1 MKALLL
7 TNLFPSQAEPTR
19 GVFNLNRF
27 RALSHHCETRVIV
40 PVRWWTRLRHPK
52 ALLHI
57 PEEEHGGMRAYYP
70 AHLAVPSV
78 PRSHVP
84 GMHAACRTLAERLRP
99 EFPFDVIL
107 AAMGYPEG
115 VVAARLADDFGCP
128 LVTMVLGSDV
138 NELAERPALREEIR
152 IGLRR
157 ASRVVAVSHA
167 LRDRLVAL
175 GIDAERIRVQHNGVD
190 GERFQPRPLADC
202 RARLELP
209 TEGRLICYVGN
220 LSAEKGVEVLVEALG
235 QLHAAGRLD
244 FDLALVGGGPLEAK
258 LRARAE
264 ALGIAPRV
272 RFVGRRPHA
281 EIPDWIGAGDALCL
295 PSFREG
301 CPNVVLEALAAGRPV
316 AASEVGGV
324 PELLSANNG
333 IMAPAGDANAL
344 ATALRGV
351 LDRKWNPETLRATVQ
366 FLSWEQYGITL
377 RDVLAEAHSGWHGT
391 VPSEVT
397 RNNEHPGGV
406 ATARG
411 Q

>member
-27 RALSHHCETRVIV
+27 GALSRHCETRVVV
-40 PVRWWTRLRHPK
+40 PVRWWSRLRQPTT
-52 ALLHI
+52 LLNV
-57 PEEEHGGMRAYYP
+57 PEEEHGGMHAYYP
-70 AHLAVPSV
+70 AHFAIPSV

-84 GMHAACRTLAERLRP
+84 GMHAACRALATRLRA

-107 AAMGYPEG
+107 AAMAYPEG

-128 LVTMVLGSDV
+128 LVTMVLGSDI
-138 NELAERPALREEIR
+138 NELAERPELRESIR
-152 IGLRR
+152 HGLRR

-167 LRDRLVAL
+167 LRDRMVTL
-175 GIDAERIRVQHNGVD
+175 GVDAERIRVQHNGVD
-190 GERFQPRPLADC
+190 GERFQPRPAAEC
-202 RARLELP
+202 RARLKLP
-209 TEGRLICYVGN
+209 TDRRLVTYVGN
-220 LSAEKGVEVLVEALG
+220 LNPEKGAAVLVEALG
-235 QLHAAGRLD
+235 KLHAAGRLD

-258 LRARAE
+258 LRTRAE
-264 ALGIAPRV
+264 ALGITEHV
-272 RFVGRRPHA
+272 RLVGRRPHA

-324 PELLSANNG
+324 PELLNADNG
-333 IMAPAGDANAL
+333 RLAPAGDADAL
-344 ATALRGV
+344 ADALRGV
-351 LDRKWNPETLRATVQ
+351 LDRSWDPTALRATVQ
-366 FLSWEQYGITL
+366 FLSWEQYGLTL
-377 RDVLAEAHSGWHGT
+377 RDVLTEAHATWHGE
-391 VPSEVT
+391 VPSESA
-397 RNNEHPGGV
+397 HAGKSAGGV
-406 ATARG
+406 AAARG